1 MPTATSTTPWGTVN
15 EAAAQLRVDP
25 RTIRRQI
32 AAGRIRAVQL
42 GKIFRVDMSSL
53 TPDADPIAAHVAAIV
68 ADAPPLTPEQ
78 RDKIAAILG
87 GGADA

>member
-1 MPTATSTTPWGTVN
+1 MPTTITTTTWGTVP

-32 AAGRIRAVQL
+32 AAGKIRAVQL
-42 GKIFRVDMSSL
+42 GKIYRVDMDSL
-53 TPDADPIAAHVAAIV
+53 EPDTDPIAAHVAAIV

-78 RDKIAAILG
+78 RDKIAAILR
-87 GGADA
+87 GGAA

>member
-1 MPTATSTTPWGTVN
+1 MPTPSPSPWGTVQ

-32 AAGRIRAVQL
+32 AAGKIRAVQL
-42 GKIFRVDMSSL
+42 GPKVIRVDMDSL
-53 TPDADPIAAHVAAIV
+53 VPPADPLAAHVAALV

-78 RDKIAAILG
+78 RDKIAAILR
-87 GGADA
+87 GGANA

>member
-15 EAAAQLRVDP
+15 EAASQLRVDP

-32 AAGRIRAVQL
+32 AAGRIRAVHL
-42 GKIFRVDMSSL
+42 GPKVIRVDMSSL
-53 TPDADPIAAHVAAIV
+53 EPDTDPIAAHVAAIV

-78 RDKIAAILG
+78 RDKIAAILRG
-87 GGADA
+87 GTA